1 MTAQET
7 SRILNDLKDFL
18 IPFVKKITDTKQEMD
33 QKKFL
38 GNFPIERQKAFN
50 EFVAKQIGYD
60 TEAGR
65 LDISTHPFSTS
76 FHPYDARITTRYKE
90 DDVLYSLGSTIHETG
105 HALYEQ
111 GFSAE
116 HFGTPLAESISLG
129 IHESQSRLWE
139 NQIGKSKSFWKHFY
153 PKLQEEFPI
162 PFKDILPDDFY
173 RIYNEVKPSLIRT
186 ESDEVTYNL
195 HIILR
200 YEIEKEMIEGAIDL
214 KELPSVWESKMKDYF
229 GLTVPNDSVGVLQ
242 DVHWSNGGIGYFPT
256 YSFGNLYAAQL
267 FASMKKQIP
276 GLDESIA
283 NGQFTEIREWL
294 RENVHVHG
302 KTYTAAGLIKKISGE
317 ELTSFYFIDYLEK
330 KYSEIYGL

>member
-1 MTAQET
+1 
-7 SRILNDLKDFL
+7 
-18 IPFVKKITDTKQEMD
+18 
-33 QKKFL
+33 
-38 GNFPIERQKAFN
+38 
-50 EFVAKQIGYD
+50 
-60 TEAGR
+60 
-65 LDISTHPFSTS
+65 
-76 FHPYDARITTRYKE
+76 
-90 DDVLYSLGSTIHETG
+90 
-105 HALYEQ
+105 
-111 GFSAE
+111 
-116 HFGTPLAESISLG
+116 
-129 IHESQSRLWE
+129 
-139 NQIGKSKSFWKHFY
+139 
-153 PKLQEEFPI
+153 
-162 PFKDILPDDFY
+162 
-173 RIYNEVKPSLIRT
+173 
-186 ESDEVTYNL
+186 
-195 HIILR
+195 
-200 YEIEKEMIEGAIDL
+200 MIEGAIDL